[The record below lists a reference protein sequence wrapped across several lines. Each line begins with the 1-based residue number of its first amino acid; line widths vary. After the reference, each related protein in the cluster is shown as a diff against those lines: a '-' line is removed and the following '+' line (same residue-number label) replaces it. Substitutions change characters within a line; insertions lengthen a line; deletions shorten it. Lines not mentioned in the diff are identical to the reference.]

1 MPRRVPCG
9 FGIALKAPRMSSH
22 DTNSLHAHSE
32 ALAAIVERVGAS
44 AVAVPGRREAV
55 ASGVC
60 WRPGLVVTAA
70 HAFRRTPAAV
80 TLVGAGGSVDAALVG
95 IDSSTDIALFRLID
109 ANALA
114 AASLGDAAS
123 LKAGH
128 AVIAVGRSGDGDA
141 IASQGIVNRAG
152 GPWQTWLG
160 GHVDRLIRLDG
171 GVYDGLSGAP
181 VADTQGAVVGIA
193 TAAMSRSYGVVVP
206 TATVNRVVDAL
217 LAHGR
222 VARAWLG
229 IGAQSVPLPP
239 TSALGAFGLL
249 VTSLVGGGPAQ
260 KAGLMVGDIVFSAA
274 GRAAADLRELRDALA
289 AHIGRSVTL
298 GILRGG
304 APLDVQATVGEWPLE
319 RRAC

>member
-1 MPRRVPCG
+1 MN
-9 FGIALKAPRMSSH
+9 SH
-22 DTNSLHAHSE
+22 DTSPLHAHSE
-32 ALAAIVERVGAS
+32 ALAAVVERVGAS
-44 AVAVPGRREAV
+44 AVAVLGRREAV

-70 HAFRRTPAAV
+70 HAFRRTPAAA
-80 TLVGAGGSVDAALVG
+80 TLVAAGGRSVDAALVG
-95 IDSSTDIALFRLID
+95 IDSSTDIALFRLVD
-109 ANALA
+109 ERAVA
-114 AASLGDAAS
+114 AASSGDAAA

-128 AVIAVGRSGDGDA
+128 TVIAVGRSGDGDTV
-141 IASQGIVNRAG
+141 ASQGIVNRAG

-171 GVYDGLSGAP
+171 GVYDGLSGGP
-181 VADTQGAVVGIA
+181 VADTRGAVVGVA
-193 TAAMSRSYGVVVP
+193 TAALSRSYGIVVP
-206 TATVNRVVDAL
+206 TATVDRVVDAL

-239 TSALGAFGLL
+239 PTSALAAVGLL

-260 KAGLMVGDIVFSAA
+260 KAGLMVGDILFSAA

-289 AHIGRSVTL
+289 THIGQSVTL
-298 GILRGG
+298 GVLRGG

-319 RRAC
+319 RRFC